1 MLFYDGGDNVLV
13 VVVVDV
19 GKGGG
24 EGEGVGRDE
33 SGDRKHRSA
42 IDKSC
47 VGLHPLF
54 TNSALWAELV

>member
-24 EGEGVGRDE
+24 EGEGLGRDE
-33 SGDRKHRSA
+33 SGDRKHGTWECHR
-42 IDKSC
+42 
-47 VGLHPLF
+47 
-54 TNSALWAELV
+54 